1 MALSI
6 LNNIASLAAQNQ
18 LAVTG
23 ANLQKT
29 LFRLS
34 SGSRINSGADDAA
47 GLAIADGLQAN
58 ITGLTQSARNANDG
72 VGQLQV
78 ADGALAQVT
87 TLLNRAVTLATESA
101 TGTVSNTQRT
111 AIDTEFTAIKAE
123 IDRIG
128 STTNFNGTAV
138 FTGANQSIFLSDA
151 VTSSTIST
159 TTGALSALG
168 IGLGANASTVLSAI
182 SQPAAADTV
191 TIGAQTYTFRTALT
205 ASTTANE
212 VLIGATSAATLQN
225 LAAAVN
231 GGAGSGVAYGSLTT
245 TNLSANGTANADGTL
260 TLTALVSGVGGNAI
274 VSTLSAATHLGFSS
288 GGTFAGGAGS
298 AGLTT
303 AAAAQAALVTID
315 SAIQSVAAN
324 RGTIGASINRLQS
337 AVNVINN
344 QTQNLSAAQ
353 SGIRDADISQE
364 VANLT
369 KFQILNQT
377 GISSLA
383 QANQTQQSVLKLLQ

>member
-6 LNNIASLAAQNQ
+6 LNNVASLAAQNQ
-18 LAVTG
+18 LAITG
-23 ANLQKT
+23 SNLQKT

-101 TGTVSNTQRT
+101 TSTVSNQQRT

-128 STTNFNGTAV
+128 STTNFNGTNV
-138 FTGANQSIFLSDA
+138 FTASTQSIFLSDA

-159 TTGALSALG
+159 TTGALSSLG

-182 SQPAAADTV
+182 SQPASADTV
-191 TIGAQTYTFRTALT
+191 TIGATTYTFRTALT

-212 VLIGATSAATLQN
+212 VLIGANSAATLSN
-225 LAAAVN
+225 LAAAIN

-245 TNLSANGTANADGTL
+245 NNLSASATPNSDGTL
-260 TLTALVSGVGGNAI
+260 SLTALVSGVGGNAI

-288 GGTFAGGAGS
+288 GATFAGGAGS

-315 SAIQSVAAN
+315 SAIQSVAAT

-369 KFQILNQT
+369 KYQILNQT